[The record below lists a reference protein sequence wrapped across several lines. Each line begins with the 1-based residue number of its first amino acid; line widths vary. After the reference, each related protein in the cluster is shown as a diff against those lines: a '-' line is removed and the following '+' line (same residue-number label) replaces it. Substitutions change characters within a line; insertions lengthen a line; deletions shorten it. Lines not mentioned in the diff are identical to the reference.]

1 MLLLLLASVL
11 SAALAGN
18 RVVAIGDLHADPE
31 AAQTTLRI
39 AGLMDEQ
46 GHWTGGTSVLIQT
59 GDVTDKGPSSSGVA
73 KLLSRLQ
80 LEAPKSGGKVIGVL
94 GNHEM
99 MNWTG
104 DWRGVTP
111 ADLSEFESPAARM
124 NDLKK
129 DGAMGRW
136 ILGTRMVVIHDG
148 VLYCHGG
155 VSAEMAEMGADRL
168 TAIKAT
174 DVTIESNLTLFGGDG
189 PMWYRGYLL
198 NSETEACAEA
208 TKVLSK
214 LGVERM
220 VVGHTTQ
227 RDGRI
232 RSRCGGT
239 ILGIDTGISGYA
251 GHNFAALEI
260 HNNDAKALYANETV
274 DLPDPTHRHLS
285 ETP

>member
-1 MLLLLLASVL
+1 MLLLFLASVL
-11 SAALAGN
+11 STALAGN

-46 GHWTGGTSVLIQT
+46 GHWAGGNSVLIQT

-111 ADLSEFESPAARM
+111 TDLSEFESPTARM

-155 VSAEMAEMGADRL
+155 VSAEMADLGAERL
-168 TAIKAT
+168 TGIKAT
-174 DVTIESNLTLFGGDG
+174 DVTNESNLTLFGGDG

-208 TKVLSK
+208 TTVLSK

>member
-1 MLLLLLASVL
+1 MLFLLLASFL
-11 SAALAGN
+11 STATAGN

-31 AAQTTLRI
+31 AARTTLRL
-39 AGLMDEQ
+39 AGLMDDQ
-46 GHWTGGTSVLIQT
+46 GHWSGGNSVLIQT

-73 KLLSRLQ
+73 RLLSRLQ

-104 DWRGVTP
+104 DWRGVTQ

-136 ILGTRMVVIHDG
+136 IRGTRMVVIHDR

-155 VSAEMAEMGADRL
+155 VSAEMAGLGAERL
-168 TAIKAT
+168 TGIKAT
-174 DVTIESNLTLFGGDG
+174 DVAIEGNRSLFGGDG

-198 NSETEACAEA
+198 NDETKACAEA
-208 TKVLSK
+208 AKTLAK
-214 LGVERM
+214 LDVDRM

-227 RDGRI
+227 TDGKI
-232 RSRCGGT
+232 RSRCGGS

-260 HNNDAKALYANETV
+260 HNEDAKALYADETV
-274 DLPDPTHRHLS
+274 DLPDPTHRPLS

>member
-1 MLLLLLASVL
+1 
-11 SAALAGN
+11 
-18 RVVAIGDLHADPE
+18 
-31 AAQTTLRI
+31 
-39 AGLMDEQ
+39 
-46 GHWTGGTSVLIQT
+46 
-59 GDVTDKGPSSSGVA
+59 
-73 KLLSRLQ
+73 

-155 VSAEMAEMGADRL
+155 VSAEMAEMGAERL

-174 DVTIESNLTLFGGDG
+174 DVNIESNLTLFGGDG

-214 LGVERM
+214 LGVKRM

>member
-155 VSAEMAEMGADRL
+155 VSAEMAEMGAERL

-174 DVTIESNLTLFGGDG
+174 DVNIESNLTLFGGDG

-214 LGVERM
+214 LGVKRM